1 MFDLILAVGLAIGI
15 SAFCSV
21 TEAVLYSVTWSR
33 IEQLRQAG
41 RPSGNILFALRSDVD
56 KPIAAILS
64 LNTIANT
71 AGAAVAGAA
80 AAKVFGPESMGIFA
94 AAFTVLILVLSEILP
109 KTVGVMY
116 AGSLAPA
123 LARPLRAMI
132 WILSP
137 VVWML
142 GLMSGLV
149 QRHRSK
155 GPRHTE
161 ADISALV
168 SLTRRAGVLKPF
180 EEISIKGILALDQKV
195 VRDIMTPRTVV
206 FSLPAEV
213 TVGSTRAEKHVWPY
227 SRVPVYEDG
236 NPEDI
241 VGIVYRRQILQALAE
256 DMDEM
261 RISEL
266 MKPVKFV
273 LDSLSLDKLLI
284 SFLES
289 RIHLAVVLDEWG
301 GVAGVVSLEDVLEE
315 LLGKEIVDETDEVVD
330 TRALAR
336 TQREQLVRGP
346 KAPRGNT
353 DGEKE

>member
-1 MFDLILAVGLAIGI
+1 MFELILAVGLAVGI

-21 TEAVLYSVTWSR
+21 TEAVLYSVPWSR
-33 IEQLRQAG
+33 IEQLRQSG
-41 RPSGNILFALRSDVD
+41 RTSGHILFALRTDVD

-80 AAKVFGPESMGIFA
+80 AARVFGDNAMGIFA
-94 AAFTVLILVLSEILP
+94 AIFTVLILLFSEILP

-116 AGSLAPA
+116 ARSLAPA
-123 LARPLRAMI
+123 LARPLQGMI
-132 WILSP
+132 WVLSP
-137 VVWML
+137 MIWML
-142 GLMSGLV
+142 GLVSGLV
-149 QRHRSK
+149 QRRRAK
-155 GPRHTE
+155 GPKHTE
-161 ADISALV
+161 ADISALA

-180 EEISIKGILALDQKV
+180 EEASIKGILALDEKV

-213 TVGSTRAEKHVWPY
+213 TVGKTRAEKTIWPY

-241 VGIVYRRQILQALAE
+241 VGVVYRRQVLQALAE
-256 DMDEM
+256 DKDDV
-261 RISEL
+261 RIAEL

-273 LDSLSLDKLLI
+273 LDSLPLDKLLI
-284 SFLES
+284 GFLES
-289 RIHLAVVLDEWG
+289 RMHLAVVLDEWG

-336 TQREQLVRGP
+336 DQREQLVRGT
-346 KAPRGNT
+346 KKPRGNT
-353 DGEKE
+353 DGEK

>member
-1 MFDLILAVGLAIGI
+1 MFDLILAVGLAVGI

-21 TEAVLYSVTWSR
+21 AEAVLYSVTWSR
-33 IEQLRQAG
+33 IEQLRESG
-41 RPSGNILFALRSDVD
+41 RTSGNILFALRTNVE

-71 AGAAVAGAA
+71 AGAAIAGAA
-80 AAKVFGPESMGIFA
+80 AVRVFGQAYMGVFA
-94 AAFTVLILVLSEILP
+94 AAFTMLILVFSEILP

-116 AGSLAPA
+116 ARSLAPA
-123 LARPLRAMI
+123 LARPLEGLV

-137 VVWML
+137 IIWLL

-149 QRHRSK
+149 PRRAK

-161 ADISALV
+161 ADISTLAT
-168 SLTRRAGVLKPF
+168 LTRRAGVLKPF
-180 EEISIKGILALDQKV
+180 EEACIKGILALDEKV
-195 VRDIMTPRTVV
+195 VSEIMTPRTVV

-213 TVGSTRAEKHVWPY
+213 TVGNTRAEKSVWPY

-241 VGIVYRRQILQALAE
+241 VGVVYRRQVLQALAE
-256 DMDEM
+256 DKDDL
-261 RISEL
+261 RIAEL

-273 LDSLSLDKLLI
+273 LDSLPLDKLLI

-289 RIHLAVVLDEWG
+289 RMHLAVVLDEWG
-301 GVAGVVSLEDVLEE
+301 GLAGVVSLEDVLEE
-315 LLGKEIVDETDEVVD
+315 ILDKEIVDETDEFVD
-330 TRALAR
+330 TRAQAR
-336 TQREQLVRGP
+336 TQREQLVRGTKKP
-346 KAPRGNT
+346 QGIM
-353 DGEKE
+353 DDEE